1 MALGVILGVLGGAVV
16 VGLALLLLA
25 RRSST
30 AWLRHPD
37 HASGIL
43 QAAGGVFAVV
53 MAFVILI
60 AFEGFVAVRT
70 SAEDEASATLTVFE
84 TGDFLPARTGRVL
97 QGRVICYARAVVAL
111 DWPAMER
118 GERSP
123 RVDASAA
130 SIEGSLRGVR
140 ATGAAQKSALDE
152 VFTEYNSLQQG
163 RAERH
168 GGDGEV
174 PAPVWIV
181 LVLNAAGLFGFVL
194 LFSDAGE
201 RLLAQ
206 AVMVG
211 AITMIIVGSFLLIW
225 FLSHPYEGE
234 MGSLKPTAMQ
244 GVLDEM
250 QSGPIA
256 GHRSVSIPC
265 DSDGQPLPG

>member
-1 MALGVILGVLGGAVV
+1 MGLGLILGVLGAGVL
-16 VGLALLLLA
+16 VGLALLVLA
-25 RRSST
+25 RRRSSP
-30 AWLRHPD
+30 WLRHPD

-43 QAAGGVFAVV
+43 QAAGGIFAVV

-60 AFEGFVAVRT
+60 AFEGFVSVRT
-70 SAEDEASATLTVFE
+70 SAEDEAAATLTVFE
-84 TGDFLPARTGRVL
+84 TGDFLPAEAGRTL
-97 QGRVICYARAVVAL
+97 QGNVVCYARGVIAL

-123 RVDASAA
+123 QVDASAA
-130 SIEGSLRGVR
+130 AIEQSLRGVQ
-140 ATGAAQKSALDE
+140 TKGDAQKSALDE
-152 VFTEYNSLQQG
+152 IFTEYNALQKG

-181 LVLNAAGLFGFVL
+181 LVLNAAALFGFVL
-194 LFSDAGE
+194 LFSDARE

-211 AITMIIVGSFLLIW
+211 AITTIIVGSFLMIW

-250 QSGPIA
+250 QSGPTST
-256 GHRSVSIPC
+256 HRQLTIPC
-265 DSDGQPLPG
+265 DSEGRPVRS

>member
-1 MALGVILGVLGGAVV
+1 MGLGLILGVLGGAVL

-25 RRSST
+25 RRRST
-30 AWLRHPD
+30 GWLRHPD

-60 AFEGFVAVRT
+60 AFEGFVSVRT

-84 TGDFLPARTGRVL
+84 TGDFLPADTGRAL

-123 RVDASAA
+123 QVDASAA
-130 SIEGSLRGVR
+130 AIEESLRGVR
-140 ATGAAQKSALDE
+140 ATDDAQKSALDE
-152 VFTEYNSLQQG
+152 IFAEYNSLQQG

-168 GGDGEV
+168 GGDGDV

-181 LVLNAAGLFGFVL
+181 LLLNAAALFAFVL
-194 LFSDAGE
+194 LFSDARE

-234 MGSLKPTAMQ
+234 TGSLKPTAMQ

-250 QSGPIA
+250 QSGPISS
-256 GHRSVSIPC
+256 HHNLTIPC
-265 DSDGQPLPG
+265 DSEGRPLRS